1 MSENPSTPVETTSPL
16 AIMRRFLTAMADGD
30 RTTALELMGDRIV
43 YTNVGLATLR
53 GRREAGRVIDLLARP
68 GLGFGVHII
77 SAAADGD
84 TVLTERIDEIV
95 MGPLRM
101 RFWVCG
107 KFVVNDGVIVV
118 WRDYFDFLDCTKAF
132 LRAVVGVAFPSLN
145 RSMPGR

>member
-1 MSENPSTPVETTSPL
+1 
-16 AIMRRFLTAMADGD
+16 
-30 RTTALELMGDRIV
+30 
-43 YTNVGLATLR
+43 
-53 GRREAGRVIDLLARP
+53 
-68 GLGFGVHII
+68 

-84 TVLTERIDEIV
+84 TVLTERIDEID

>member
-30 RTTALELMGDRIV
+30 GTTALELMGDRIV

-53 GRREAGRVIDLLARP
+53 GRSKAGRVIDLLARP